1 MSASLPRSSP
11 PSPAESLSSI
21 SPTAVIPELW
31 LRPARSHPPPW
42 PWWRGFTPCAR
53 NFNLCIRL
61 NASSALPGRS
71 VRPVCWSGVVRRGWN
86 ASGLSGSRWRTV
98 IFRRFPFPTPAIP
111 SLRPAKRSRAPH
123 SFCRGAFSRSP
134 EIKSCW
140 GCPQQLS
147 SCQKNVSTVSVS
159 MVRSK
164 GSVPA
169 LCPAPGSA
177 KPITVWQHPLARTA
191 FWTRG
196 CFDRVHFTGPV

>member
-86 ASGLSGSRWRTV
+86 ASGLFGSRWRTV

-123 SFCRGAFSRSP
+123 PPKSKAAGDVLSSFHLVKKTFRPSLFPWSGQKDLFQPCARRPGPRSP
-134 EIKSCW
+134 LQYGNTPW
-140 GCPQQLS
+140 PGQLS
-147 SCQKNVSTVSVS
+147 
-159 MVRSK
+159 
-164 GSVPA
+164 GPGGA
-169 LCPAPGSA
+169 LTESILPD
-177 KPITVWQHPLARTA
+177 LFEMRL
-191 FWTRG
+191 
-196 CFDRVHFTGPV
+196 